1 MDDQR
6 RRELAEEMKDLAQS
20 FWAGEAEICR
30 QFWGVP
36 RSTEEQAHWLRLQ
49 VYKEMFGS
57 GLSGHADGIIRG
69 FIEKLSESL
78 PHAQTKEQRDEFER
92 DIRVLGEE
100 FNHYRLFADI
110 LEDATGEPVRLE
122 KLRGWQLPEDA
133 KLQMVRQSARE
144 DRGRIGE
151 AAIGFT
157 EGGGASFFYEGR
169 KLGGDPI
176 SDQIAAACAIVF
188 GDESEHGEHGASEF
202 AHSLHTEEEWAEARG
217 IVIAICQQ
225 RLRMRYEMFG
235 LTVDEAR
242 ITEITEG
249 NIAPLNVYAG

>member
-1 MDDQR
+1 MPR
-6 RRELAEEMKDLAQS
+6 LRSSRPYWL
-20 FWAGEAEICR
+20 FR
-30 QFWGVP
+30 
-36 RSTEEQAHWLRLQ
+36 RSTRND
-49 VYKEMFGS
+49 GS
-57 GLSGHADGIIRG
+57 GLSGHPTASSAASSR
-69 FIEKLSESL
+69 SS
-78 PHAQTKEQRDEFER
+78 PNRCPTRRPRSSATSSSATSACSR
-92 DIRVLGEE
+92 E

-133 KLQMVRQSARE
+133 KLCACASPPARTGTH
-144 DRGRIGE
+144 RE

-169 KLGGDPI
+169 RIGGDPI

-188 GDESEHGEHGASEF
+188 GDETEHGEHGASAF